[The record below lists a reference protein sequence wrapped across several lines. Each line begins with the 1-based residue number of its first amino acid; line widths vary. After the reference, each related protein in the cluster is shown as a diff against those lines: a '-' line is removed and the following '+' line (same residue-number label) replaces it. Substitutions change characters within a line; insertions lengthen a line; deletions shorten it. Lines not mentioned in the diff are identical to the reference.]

1 MKILAIENYQ
11 NIVVNKNTAYKMIK
25 KLNYLYTYFKIDI
38 ISLINTNLSNEEIL
52 SNILLI
58 KIK

>member
-1 MKILAIENYQ
+1 MIC
-11 NIVVNKNTAYKMIK
+11 VNKNTAYSIIK
-25 KLNYLYTYFKIDI
+25 KLNYLYNHFKKDI
-38 ISLINTNLSNEEIL
+38 MKFINTDLEYEEIL